1 MRKILLLMLYVT
13 LFVSC
18 SSGGIETEAKQSMD
32 NLISEMKKRNDV
44 LRISDVNTILS
55 NDSICVIQFTAK
67 ESGIKTKVE
76 YYYVKQVREND
87 VIFSEGFSSIDEGNK
102 SIIDIA
108 KDKSNGIGVNDMAYR
123 IATSFCEDNGR
134 VVKKEYRLK

>member
-1 MRKILLLMLYVT
+1 MRKILLLIIYAT
-13 LFVSC
+13 LLVSC
-18 SSGGIETEAKQSMD
+18 SSGGIESEAKQSMD

-67 ESGIKTKVE
+67 ESDIKTKVE
-76 YYYVKQVREND
+76 YYYVKQIREND
-87 VIFSEGFSSIDEGNK
+87 VIFREGFSSIDEGNK

-134 VVKKEYRLK
+134 IVKKEYKLK